1 VHKCPNPIKL
11 SKINFI
17 GYPIDMSEIHIYKV
31 AFINQDQVYEVYVKK
46 VYQADLYGFVI
57 IEDFVFGEKSSIVVD
72 PTEEK
77 LRSEFEGVN
86 RSFIPVHKIIRID
99 QVKKRG
105 TAKIVAIPKDVTGDR
120 GHLSALYSPD
130 KK

>member
-1 VHKCPNPIKL
+1 
-11 SKINFI
+11 
-17 GYPIDMSEIHIYKV
+17 MSENHIYKV
-31 AFINQDQVYEVYVKK
+31 AFISQDQVYEVYVKK

-105 TAKIVAIPKDVTGDR
+105 TAKIIAIAKDVVGDR
-120 GHLSALYSPD
+120 ARLSALYSPD

>member
-1 VHKCPNPIKL
+1 MPEK
-11 SKINFI
+11 
-17 GYPIDMSEIHIYKV
+17 HIYKV
-31 AFINQDQVYEVYVKK
+31 VFINQDQVYEVYVKK

-105 TAKIVAIPKDVTGDR
+105 TAKIVAIPNDVIGDR
-120 GHLSALYSPD
+120 SRLSAFYSPD